1 MKCVRT
7 KGLLMKMR
15 GRNMTAERPPDKV
28 SSGRRRLALLAAV
41 LLLAAAVGAEPLPV
55 PPAARSGLRDL
66 ELTVFARR
74 ALRAD
79 ASLGPL
85 NVGVRISDGVATLWG
100 PVPTVE
106 DARRAVKVLETVSGI
121 AAVRSELRLE
131 KGQPNDLLALPVPE
145 DPPTRTD
152 AASPD
157 PVSGSLGTL
166 TRRNPASPP
175 PAPQGRPPAIAL
187 MAPVTAAPVAP
198 PRAAPS
204 PAEAVEALRQSE
216 RRFRRI
222 RAEVQGGA
230 VFLHP
235 GDTPR
240 EDVMAFYQVLARV
253 PGVERVVVKSD
264 GR

>member
-1 MKCVRT
+1 MESVEAKGTMMKS
-7 KGLLMKMR
+7 R
-15 GRNMTAERPPDKV
+15 GRNMTAERLPDGV
-28 SSGRRRLALLAAV
+28 PSGRRRLALLAAV
-41 LLLAAAVGAEPLPV
+41 LSLAVAVGAEPLPA
-55 PPAARSGLRDL
+55 PPSPHSRLRDL
-66 ELTVFARR
+66 ELTVLARR
-74 ALRAD
+74 ALHAD
-79 ASLGPL
+79 TGLAPL
-85 NVGVRISDGVATLWG
+85 NVGVRVTDGVATLWG
-100 PVPTVE
+100 PVHTVE
-106 DARRAVKVLETVSGI
+106 EARRAVKVLEAVSGV
-121 AAVRSELRLE
+121 ATVRSDLRLE
-131 KGQPNDLLALPVPE
+131 KGQPEDLLALPLPE

-166 TRRNPASPP
+166 TRRNPARLPP
-175 PAPQGRPPAIAL
+175 TAPAVAL
-187 MAPVTAAPVAP
+187 MPPVSTAPAP
-198 PRAAPS
+198 PRAAPAPPS
-204 PAEAVEALRQSE
+204 TAEAVEALRQSE

-235 GDTPR
+235 GETPR

>member
-1 MKCVRT
+1 MKN
-7 KGLLMKMR
+7 R
-15 GRNMTAERPPDKV
+15 GRNATAERPPDE
-28 SSGRRRLALLAAV
+28 GPPGCRRLALLAVLALAV
-41 LLLAAAVGAEPLPV
+41 PLTAAAAEPPPL
-55 PPAARSGLRDL
+55 PPAARSRTRDL
-66 ELTVFARR
+66 ELTVHARR

-85 NVGVRISDGVATLWG
+85 NLGVRVHDGVATLWG

-106 DARRAVKVLETVSGI
+106 DVRRAVQVLEAVSGL

-157 PVSGSLGTL
+157 PLSGSLGTL
-166 TRRNPASPP
+166 TRRNPANFPPSAGPP
-175 PAPQGRPPAIAL
+175 PVAAL
-187 MAPVTAAPVAP
+187 LPPVTAAPAAP
-198 PRAAPS
+198 PRAAPAPLA
-204 PAEAVEALRQSE
+204 PAEVVEALRLSE

-222 RAEVQGGA
+222 RAEVRGGT

-235 GDTPR
+235 ADTPR
-240 EDVMAFYQVLARV
+240 EDVMAFYQVLAHV
-253 PGVERVVVKSD
+253 PGVERVVVKND
-264 GR
+264 GP